1 MVNSRYS
8 RQILFPP
15 IGAGGQERLSRARVV
30 IVGCGALGSVA
41 AEQLV
46 RAGVGSLRLVDRDFV
61 EESNLQRQCLF
72 TEEHARL
79 ALPKAVAAESVLG
92 SMNSQVRVDGR
103 VDDLTHRNVDRL
115 CAGSH
120 LILDGTDNFETRY
133 LINDFSLRTG
143 RTWIYGACVASYGTA
158 FAFRPGV
165 TPCLQCLFP
174 QAPAPGSAE
183 TCDTS
188 GILAPVV
195 HMVASYQVAQALKI
209 LVGADPA
216 ATILKVDVWENRLKL
231 VSLEGARAPECPC
244 CGSLEFRFL
253 EGRER
258 RHSVRLCGRNA
269 VQVRPGEDLRI
280 DLPRLARR
288 LRPSGKVS
296 LNDYMMKFEVNG
308 YELALFRDGRAI
320 IRGTEE
326 ESKARAVY
334 ARYVGC

>member
-1 MVNSRYS
+1 MNQRYS

-15 IGAGGQERLSRARVV
+15 IGAGGQERLGRSRVT

-46 RAGVGSLRLVDRDFV
+46 RAGIGHVRLIDRDFV

-72 TEEHARL
+72 TEDHARL
-79 ALPKAVAAESVLG
+79 ALPKAVAAESILG
-92 SMNSQVRVDGR
+92 AMNSQVTVDG
-103 VDDLTHRNVDRL
+103 VVEDLTHRNVEAL
-115 CAGSH
+115 CGESD

-133 LINDFSLRTG
+133 LLNDYSLRTG
-143 RTWIYGACVASYGTA
+143 RTWIYGACVGSYGTA
-158 FAFRPGV
+158 FAFRPRV

-174 QAPAPGSAE
+174 QPPAPGSAE

-195 HMVASYQVAQALKI
+195 HLVASYQVAQVLKI
-209 LVGADPA
+209 LVGAGPA
-216 ATILKVDVWENRLKL
+216 STMLKVDVWENRMRL
-231 VSLEGARAPECPC
+231 VSLEDARDPDCPC
-244 CGSLEFRFL
+244 CGALELRFL
-253 EGRER
+253 EGREQ

-269 VQVRPGEDLRI
+269 VQVQPGEGSRMNL
-280 DLPRLARR
+280 LQVARR
-288 LRPSGKVS
+288 LRPSGRVS
-296 LNDYMMKFEVNG
+296 LNDYMMKLEVNG

-320 IRGTEE
+320 IRGTEDE
-326 ESKARAVY
+326 REARAIY

>member
-1 MVNSRYS
+1 MNQRYS

-15 IGAGGQERLSRARVV
+15 IGAEGQERLGRSRVV

-46 RAGVGSLRLVDRDFV
+46 RAGIGSLRLIDRDFV

-72 TEEHARL
+72 TEDHARSS
-79 ALPKAVAAESVLG
+79 LPKAVAAESILG
-92 SMNSQVRVDGR
+92 AMNSQVRVDG
-103 VDDLTHRNVDRL
+103 VVEDLTHRNVETL
-115 CAGSH
+115 CGGSD

-133 LINDFSLRTG
+133 LLNDYSLRTG
-143 RTWIYGACVASYGTA
+143 RTWIYGACVGSYGTA
-158 FAFRPGV
+158 FAFRPKV

-195 HMVASYQVAQALKI
+195 HVVASYQVAQVLKI
-209 LVGADPA
+209 LVGAEPA
-216 ATILKVDVWENRLKL
+216 STMLKVDVWENRMKL
-231 VSLEGARAPECPC
+231 VSLEGARDPDCPC
-244 CGSLEFRFL
+244 CGVLQLRFL
-253 EGRER
+253 EGMER
-258 RHSVRLCGRNA
+258 RHTVRLCGRNA
-269 VQVRPGEDLRI
+269 VQVQPGEDSRM
-280 DLPRLARR
+280 DLPQVARR

-296 LNDYMMKFEVNG
+296 LNDYMMKVEVNG

-320 IRGTEE
+320 IRGTEDE
-326 ESKARAVY
+326 TEARAIY
-334 ARYVGC
+334 ARYIGC

>member
-1 MVNSRYS
+1 MNQRYS

-15 IGAGGQERLSRARVV
+15 IGADGQDRLGRSRVV

-46 RAGVGSLRLVDRDFV
+46 RAGIGTLRLIDRDFV

-79 ALPKAVAAESVLG
+79 ALPKAVAAESILG
-92 SMNSQVRVDGR
+92 TMNSQVTVDAVVG
-103 VDDLTHRNVDRL
+103 DLTHRNVETL
-115 CAGSH
+115 CGESD

-133 LINDFSLRTG
+133 LLNDYSLQTG
-143 RTWIYGACVASYGTA
+143 RTWIYGACVGSYGTA
-158 FAFRPGV
+158 FAFRPRA

-174 QAPAPGSAE
+174 QPPSPGSAE

-195 HMVASYQVAQALKI
+195 HVVASYQVVQVLKI
-209 LVGADPA
+209 LVGGEPA
-216 ATILKVDVWENRLKL
+216 STMLKFDVWENRVKL
-231 VSLEGARAPECPC
+231 VSLRGARDPECLC
-244 CGSLEFRFL
+244 CGALQLRFL

-258 RHSVRLCGRNA
+258 RHAARLCGRNA
-269 VQVRPGEDLRI
+269 VQVQPGEDSRM
-280 DLPRLARR
+280 DLAQVAKR
-288 LRPSGKVS
+288 LRPSGSVS
-296 LNDYMMKFEVNG
+296 LNDYMMKLEVNG

-320 IRGTEE
+320 IRGTEDE
-326 ESKARAVY
+326 TEARAIY
-334 ARYVGC
+334 ARYIGC

>member
-1 MVNSRYS
+1 MNQRYS

-15 IGAGGQERLSRARVV
+15 IGTEGQKRLGGSRVV

-46 RAGVGSLRLVDRDFV
+46 RAGIGYVRLIDRDFV

-72 TEEHARL
+72 TEQHARL
-79 ALPKAVAAESVLG
+79 ALPKAVAAESVLT
-92 SMNSQVRVDGR
+92 SMNSQVRVDG
-103 VDDLTHRNVDRL
+103 VVEDLTRRNVEAL
-115 CAGSH
+115 CGDCD

-133 LINDFSLRTG
+133 LLNDYSLRTG
-143 RTWIYGACVASYGTA
+143 RTWVYGACVGSYGTA
-158 FAFRPGV
+158 FAFRPRI
-165 TPCLQCLFP
+165 TPCLRCLFP
-174 QAPAPGSAE
+174 QPPAPGSAE

-195 HMVASYQVAQALKI
+195 HLVASYQVAQVLKI
-209 LVGADPA
+209 LVGAEPA
-216 ATILKVDVWENRLKL
+216 STMLKVDVWENRMKL
-231 VSLEGARAPECPC
+231 VSLDGARDPDCPC
-244 CGSLEFRFL
+244 CGALDLRFL

-269 VQVRPGEDLRI
+269 VQVQPGGDFRM
-280 DLPRLARR
+280 DLPQVARR
-288 LRPSGKVS
+288 LRPSGSVS
-296 LNDYMMKFEVNG
+296 LNDYMMKIKVNG

-320 IRGTEE
+320 IRGTEDE
-326 ESKARAVY
+326 TEARAIY

>member
-1 MVNSRYS
+1 MNQRYS

-15 IGAGGQERLSRARVV
+15 IGAEGQKRLGSSRVV

-46 RAGVGSLRLVDRDFV
+46 RAGIGYVRLIDRDFV

-79 ALPKAVAAESVLG
+79 ALPKAVAAESILG
-92 SMNSQVRVDGR
+92 AMNSQVTVDG
-103 VDDLTHRNVDRL
+103 VVEDLTHRNVEAL
-115 CAGSH
+115 CGESD

-133 LINDFSLRTG
+133 LLNDFSLRTG
-143 RTWIYGACVASYGTA
+143 RTWIYGACVGSYGTA
-158 FAFRPGV
+158 FAFRPRV

-174 QAPAPGSAE
+174 QPPAPGSAE

-195 HMVASYQVAQALKI
+195 HLVASYQVAQVLKI
-209 LVGADPA
+209 LVGAEPA
-216 ATILKVDVWENRLKL
+216 CTMLKVDVWENRMKL
-231 VSLEGARAPECPC
+231 VSLEGARDPECPC
-244 CGSLEFRFL
+244 CGARELRFL

-269 VQVRPGEDLRI
+269 VQVQAGEDSRM
-280 DLPRLARR
+280 DLSQVARR
-288 LRPSGKVS
+288 LRPSGSVS
-296 LNDYMMKFEVNG
+296 LNDYMMKLKVNG

-320 IRGTEE
+320 IRGTEDE
-326 ESKARAVY
+326 TEARAIY
-334 ARYVGC
+334 ARYIGC